1 MSILPKFMIATLL
14 CGAALAAPSAA
25 LASTTQ
31 HTGPQAGPA
40 SAVASAAS
48 AAIHRAPCTRL
59 TFNVYYGTSKK
70 ACYAGI
76 GILPVRIPDVRM
88 ITTGDNKGYF
98 IIRTETGLQYHFF
111 TPDEFFLFPPPHP
124 ELLYLRI
131 EPLQAAR

>member
-25 LASTTQ
+25 LASTSTTQ
-31 HTGPQAGPA
+31 HAGPA
-40 SAVASAAS
+40 SAVASAPS

-59 TFNVYYGTSKK
+59 TFNVYYGTSKR

-76 GILPVRIPDVRM
+76 GILQVRIPDVRM
-88 ITTGDNKGYF
+88 ITTGHNKGYF
-98 IIRTETGLQYHFF
+98 ITRTETGLQYHFF
-111 TPDEFFLFPPPHP
+111 TPEELFLFPPPHP

-131 EPLQAAR
+131 ESLQAAR

>member
-31 HTGPQAGPA
+31 HAGPA
-40 SAVASAAS
+40 AAVASAAS

-98 IIRTETGLQYHFF
+98 ITRTERGLQYHFF
-111 TPDEFFLFPPPHP
+111 TPDEFFLFPAPHP

-131 EPLQAAR
+131 KQLQAR

>member
-31 HTGPQAGPA
+31 HAGPA

-48 AAIHRAPCTRL
+48 AAIHKAPCTRL

-70 ACYAGI
+70 TCYAGI
-76 GILPVRIPDVRM
+76 GILRVRISDVRM

-98 IIRTETGLQYHFF
+98 ITRSGTGLQYHFF
-111 TPDEFFLFPPPHP
+111 TPDRFFLFPPPRP